1 MNPRSQHKLRSILER
16 ETPVISVYEVRESFS
31 SCSSTSSVYTNISEP
46 RNVYLNTIQ
55 LKNANGKVSPAS
67 SLQSTDSTVLPSLH
81 KENSSSTQVIQ
92 IPPKAKQ
99 REPFSL
105 SKVLIIIAMIFLGIC
120 ALGVGITTVMLIIL
134 QPTTTTIITTTT
146 TSTTSTTSS
155 TSTTSTSTTSTT
167 STTNAV
173 CSTIPDTWYTTS
185 ATIPGQCINY
195 TVDTDATPTVLC
207 GCDFKVQ
214 LARWSSKYQYPI
226 TFVEHFIQAGT
237 PETIP

>member
-146 TSTTSTTSS
+146 TSTTSTT
-155 TSTTSTSTTSTT
+155 T

-195 TVDTDATPTVLC
+195 TVDTDATRRYSYTASTSYCDISWPFSNRIVWMRFQGAAGSMVVNTPISNNFC
-207 GCDFKVQ
+207 GT
-214 LARWSSKYQYPI
+214 LY
-226 TFVEHFIQAGT
+226 TG
-237 PETIP
+237 